1 MRISDWGSDVCSSD
15 LEVAERVVR
24 VPAIRF
30 ARLVRREG
38 GTHADR
44 HAARAKEG
52 MEMAVLAAALL
63 RRVRV
68 VVILRVA
75 LVVEDVA
82 LRIMIPFVEGALA
95 LEDFA
100 DDVVTGLAQH
110 AMAFEQIGRAHV

>member
-52 MEMAVLAAALL
+52 MEMAVLAAA
-63 RRVRV
+63 
-68 VVILRVA
+68 
-75 LVVEDVA
+75 
-82 LRIMIPFVEGALA
+82 
-95 LEDFA
+95 
-100 DDVVTGLAQH
+100 
-110 AMAFEQIGRAHV
+110 QIGRASCGERACQYVKTSVVAVLLNKKREAYKSVLSNLNN